1 MEKIVPSYDPKYDNI
16 SPLDSRYRRVE
27 YLEYLS
33 ERAFIRYKA
42 NVEFVLAKILWK
54 RGLCTLAE
62 LEEISEACRQVT
74 AEEVYAEEDIT
85 RHDIRALVNC
95 IQRRVK
101 SDAAKSRVH
110 MTATSFDVI
119 SSALAA
125 RDREVMLYLVLPALK
140 KLEQILIQIAIREA
154 STVQIGRTHG
164 QHAVPITFGFMIA
177 GYVSRLGRSILKLEQ
192 LTGELHA
199 KFSGAVGSYNASSLI
214 LDDPEEFEREIL
226 AELGVKPAECA
237 TQIAP
242 HEEIVRLLNELTLVA
257 GIMDDMANDLR
268 QLQRTEISEV
278 GEEFAEGQVGSS
290 TMPQK
295 RNPVNLEKVCS
306 IFKIVM
312 PRILTAYL
320 NIRSE
325 HQRDLTG
332 SAAERTNGEMF
343 AYVMEMTN
351 TLIKV
356 LKNLRVDR
364 NNLKRNLNLQNGLV
378 LAEPLYIIM
387 AFLGH
392 PDAHEVVRKLTLLA
406 QKEKLTLTEAMTFE
420 EELLRPYIE
429 KMSEYQKQLLSDP
442 DMYIGKAKEKAIN
455 VALRWNEQ
463 FGFDI
468 VTV

>member
-1 MEKIVPSYDPKYDNI
+1 
-16 SPLDSRYRRVE
+16 
-27 YLEYLS
+27 
-33 ERAFIRYKA
+33 
-42 NVEFVLAKILWK
+42 
-54 RGLCTLAE
+54 
-62 LEEISEACRQVT
+62 
-74 AEEVYAEEDIT
+74 
-85 RHDIRALVNC
+85 
-95 IQRRVK
+95 
-101 SDAAKSRVH
+101 